1 MARPM
6 RNPDSQRQ
14 AIYDRLMSAA
24 AGEHNHDAI
33 AKMYAS
39 WSIGEGALPDWLGLT
54 PAAFRAMIDYHFPG
68 LRLDDACCGSPLPAD
83 RGDEIA
89 DLVELIRRSLTGQ
102 DPSAGWIADIL
113 IAACMA
119 SDHLWQ
125 DLGLWSRNDLSAL
138 MQRNFPELA
147 ARNVKD
153 MKWKKF
159 LYKQL
164 CESEGI
170 YTCRAPSCEQCAD
183 YAACFGPEE

>member
-1 MARPM
+1 MQDPEF
-6 RNPDSQRQ
+6 QRQ
-14 AIYDRLMSAA
+14 AIYERLMSAA
-24 AGEHNHDAI
+24 DGDRNHDAL

-39 WSIGEGALPDWLGLT
+39 WSLGEGALPDWLGLT
-54 PAAFRAMIDYHFPG
+54 PEAFRTMMGYHFPG
-68 LRLDDACCGSPLPAD
+68 LRFDDARCGSPLPAA

-89 DLVELIRRSLTGQ
+89 DLATLVRGALAGADVSE
-102 DPSAGWIADIL
+102 GWIADIL
-113 IAACMA
+113 IAGCLA

-125 DLGLWSRNDLSAL
+125 DLGLWSRTDLSAL
-138 MQRNFPELA
+138 MRRNFPQLA

-164 CESEGI
+164 CDAEGI